1 MKPSK
6 MRNRQIWRASHSVR
20 SRQLGAALSPDLRSR
35 HSRRSVRVVAGDTVR
50 VVRGEYKDVEG
61 RVSRVFALAGRIA
74 IEGVKKEKGKGE
86 KFDVQIHSTNVV
98 VTSLNGADS
107 RRMARIRGE
116 RGAGRPAPPPGGA
129 QAPAPRYASTIDA
142 RLAGRML
149 DGGPGPASTGPGG
162 APKGAGEK
170 AGAGEH
176 RGAGEK
182 AGAGEHR
189 GAGEKA
195 EAGEHRGAGEK
206 AEGHK
211 DEASEKAGAGE
222 RKGAG
227 EKAEGHKDEA
237 GTGAKK
243 AGEGSQ

>member
-1 MKPSK
+1 
-6 MRNRQIWRASHSVR
+6 
-20 SRQLGAALSPDLRSR
+20 
-35 HSRRSVRVVAGDTVR
+35 VRVVAGDTVR

-107 RRMARIRGE
+107 RRMARVRGE

-149 DGGPGPASTGPGG
+149 DGGQAGGQGPASAGPGG
-162 APKGAGEK
+162 APK
-170 AGAGEH
+170 
-176 RGAGEK
+176 
-182 AGAGEHR
+182 

-211 DEASEKAGAGE
+211 DEA
-222 RKGAG
+222 
-227 EKAEGHKDEA
+227 

>member
-107 RRMARIRGE
+107 RRMARVRGE

-149 DGGPGPASTGPGG
+149 DGGQAGGQGPASTGPGG

-170 AGAGEH
+170 AE
-176 RGAGEK
+176 
-182 AGAGEHR
+182 AGEHR

-206 AEGHK
+206 AEWRK

-222 RKGAG
+222 HRGAG
-227 EKAEGHKDEA
+227 EKDEGHKDEA

>member
-107 RRMARIRGE
+107 RRMARVRGE

-149 DGGPGPASTGPGG
+149 DGGQAGGQGPASAGPGG

-170 AGAGEH
+170 AE
-176 RGAGEK
+176 
-182 AGAGEHR
+182 AGEHR

-211 DEASEKAGAGE
+211 DEA
-222 RKGAG
+222 
-227 EKAEGHKDEA
+227 

>member
-6 MRNRQIWRASHSVR
+6 MRNRQMWRASHSVR

-107 RRMARIRGE
+107 RRMARVRGE

-162 APKGAGEK
+162 APKGAGE
-170 AGAGEH
+170 E
-176 RGAGEK
+176 
-182 AGAGEHR
+182 
-189 GAGEKA
+189 A
-195 EAGEHRGAGEK
+195 ER
-206 AEGHK
+206 HK
-211 DEASEKAGAGE
+211 DEASEKAGAAE

-227 EKAEGHKDEA
+227 EEAGAAERKGAGEEAGAAERKGAGKKAGGHKDEA